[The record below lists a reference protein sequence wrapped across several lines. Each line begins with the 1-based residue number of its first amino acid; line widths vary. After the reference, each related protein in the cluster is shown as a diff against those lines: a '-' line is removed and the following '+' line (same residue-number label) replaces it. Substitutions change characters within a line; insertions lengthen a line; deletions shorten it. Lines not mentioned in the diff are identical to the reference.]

1 MKLRS
6 FFADRKHR
14 VPRLWS
20 NEELMRIAP
29 HCRGDVVNVSGWQ
42 DSDKA
47 GRHYRD
53 YFSGASSYTL
63 TNFKP
68 EARGLQ
74 GLPGELFLDLE
85 QPLDDSLRR
94 RFDVVFNHTVLEHVF
109 EVDTAFKNLCEM
121 SRELVVLVVP
131 FLQPMHADYGDYWR
145 FSPMALDRLF
155 KKNGLTMVRATS
167 NRHWLASVYVVAVG
181 ARDPAK
187 WAPVLGAPLDFEDT
201 PRAYDG
207 LERLVGSR
215 AVPNFAFALARA
227 LGRGRKKD
235 D

>member
-1 MKLRS
+1 MTLRS

-20 NEELMRIAP
+20 NQELMHIAP
-29 HCRGDVVNVSGWQ
+29 KCGGDVVNVSGWQ

-47 GRHYRD
+47 GRRYRD

-63 TNFKP
+63 TNYKP

-85 QPLDDSLRR
+85 QPLDSSLSRK
-94 RFDVVFNHTVLEHVF
+94 FDVVFNHTVLEHVF
-109 EVDTAFKNLCEM
+109 EIDTAFKNLCEM
-121 SRELVVLVVP
+121 SRDLVILVVP

-145 FSPMALDRLF
+145 LSPMALDRLF

-167 NRHWLASVYVVAVG
+167 NRDWFSSVYIVAVG
-181 ARDPAK
+181 TRDPAK
-187 WAPVLGAPLDFEDT
+187 WLPVLGAPLDFEDT
-201 PRAYDG
+201 DHAYDG

-215 AVPNFAFALARA
+215 AVPNFAFAVARL
-227 LGRGRKKD
+227 LGRRFNKD